1 MADVKMNQ
9 LATATDAAYMYA
21 ETVDGSQVKIEKA
34 TLIKLIRNVLHKQFY
49 AKRGQVVKFSFDDG
63 DIGLFYITVEKEPV
77 RQYFLHV
84 NTNVSFVLGDSWFK
98 DNISISYSSGEF
110 EFVQTG
116 WDNALFDVYKC
127 L

>member
-9 LATATDAAYMYA
+9 LATTTDAAYMYA
-21 ETVDGSQVKIEKA
+21 ETVDGSQVKIEKT
-34 TLIKLIRNVLHKQFY
+34 TLVKLIRNVLHKRFNT
-49 AKRGQVVKFSFDDG
+49 KKGQAVKFSFDDG
-63 DIGLFYITVEKEPV
+63 DYGLFYITVAEEPI
-77 RQYFLHV
+77 RQYFLFV
-84 NTNVSFVLGDSWFK
+84 DTNVSFVLGDSWFK
-98 DNISISYSSGEF
+98 DNISISHSSGGF